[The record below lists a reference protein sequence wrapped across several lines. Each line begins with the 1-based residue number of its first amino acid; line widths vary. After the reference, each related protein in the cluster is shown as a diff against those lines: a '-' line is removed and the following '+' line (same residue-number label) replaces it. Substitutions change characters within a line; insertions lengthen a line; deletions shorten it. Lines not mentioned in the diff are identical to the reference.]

1 MNTSNSKNVPI
12 NKDLMRLL
20 VCPVTGGKLY
30 YDQKNNLVISES
42 AKLSFPVRQGI
53 PILVRS
59 ESRPIIND

>member
-1 MNTSNSKNVPI
+1 MSMYNSNNVCL
-12 NKDLMRLL
+12 NKDLIRLL

-59 ESRPIIND
+59 EARPLIND

>member
-1 MNTSNSKNVPI
+1 MSMSNRTNVSI

-30 YDQKNNLVISES
+30 YDQKNNLIISES

-59 ESRPIIND
+59 EARTLING

>member
-1 MNTSNSKNVPI
+1 MSMSNRTNVSI

-30 YDQKNNLVISES
+30 YDQKNNLIISES
-42 AKLSFPVRQGI
+42 AKLSFPVRQGV

-59 ESRPIIND
+59 EARPLVND

>member
-1 MNTSNSKNVPI
+1 MSMYNSTNVSL
-12 NKDLMRLL
+12 NKDLLRLL

-42 AKLSFPVRQGI
+42 AKLSFPVRQGV

-59 ESRPIIND
+59 EARPLIND

>member
-1 MNTSNSKNVPI
+1 MSTSNNKNIPV

-20 VCPVTGGKLY
+20 VCPITGGNLY

-42 AKLSFPVRQGI
+42 AKLSFPVRDGI

-59 ESRPIIND
+59 EARPITND